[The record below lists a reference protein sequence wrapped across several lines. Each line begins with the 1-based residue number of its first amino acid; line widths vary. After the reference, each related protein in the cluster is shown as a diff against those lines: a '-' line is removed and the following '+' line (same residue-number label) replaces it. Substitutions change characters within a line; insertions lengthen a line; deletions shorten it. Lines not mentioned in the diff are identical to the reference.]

1 MKALTL
7 SYFPE
12 KLIHR
17 LKTVYV
23 YKMDDKEQGQE
34 KDTRRCACC
43 IKKLP
48 LTTFPCRC
56 GKKFCSAHR
65 IDSAHACT
73 FDYKKQSQNQLSTIL
88 VKVNGEK
95 LDYI

>member
-1 MKALTL
+1 MD
-7 SYFPE
+7 E
-12 KLIHR
+12 K
-17 LKTVYV
+17 
-23 YKMDDKEQGQE
+23 Q
-34 KDTRRCACC
+34 KDNDVRRCACC

-56 GKKFCSAHR
+56 GKKFCSVHR

-73 FDYKKQSQNQLSTIL
+73 FDYKKESKELLSTIL
-88 VKVNGEK
+88 IKVDAEK